1 MKTQHDE
8 EVDKT
13 ESKQIHDDVSNAAQQ
28 LPVSNIKQEPG
39 LNDPEEHIGK
49 KHAFKKYDQFA
60 LNTILAA
67 FGEALDQILP

>member
-13 ESKQIHDDVSNAAQQ
+13 ESKQIHDDVSKAAQQ

-49 KHAFKKYDQFA
+49 KHVQFHEIFVKKIMNKLIYYYYC
-60 LNTILAA
+60 
-67 FGEALDQILP
+67 